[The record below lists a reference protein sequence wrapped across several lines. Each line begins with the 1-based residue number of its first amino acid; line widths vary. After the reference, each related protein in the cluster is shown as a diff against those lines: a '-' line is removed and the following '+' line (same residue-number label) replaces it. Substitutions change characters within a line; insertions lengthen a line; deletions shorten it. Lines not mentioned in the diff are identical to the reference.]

1 MKAIFSHLKTDWYRY
16 LFDIIVVILG
26 IMIAFSLNNWNES
39 KKQVTLEQQYYKDIL
54 QELNED
60 LLKIKENRAFN
71 NYLIPR
77 YSLAK
82 DIILTDTKRQK
93 VDDLGRIS
101 LELMLKSDFKKEVS
115 IYDALSNSA
124 NLDLISNKDVL
135 RQLQNLGSL
144 YKNINALESSQQ
156 LVIAGITERVLE
168 YSRMDP
174 FEVMEPEKLYH
185 FRFQNIFEIYLLMGG
200 QKEAQYAHAE
210 SDIEALIHSI
220 KEELK

>member
-82 DIILTDTKRQK
+82 DIILTDSKRQK

-124 NLDLISNKDVL
+124 NLDLISNKDIL
-135 RQLQNLGSL
+135 RQLQNIGSL

-185 FRFQNIFEIYLLMGG
+185 FRFQNIFEIYLHMGG
-200 QKEAQYAHAE
+200 QKEAQYAQAE

>member
-124 NLDLISNKDVL
+124 NLDLISNKDIL
-135 RQLQNLGSL
+135 RQLQNIGSL

-185 FRFQNIFEIYLLMGG
+185 FRFQNIFEIYLHMGG
-200 QKEAQYAHAE
+200 QKEAQYAQAE

>member
-26 IMIAFSLNNWNES
+26 IMIAFSLNNWSES
-39 KKQVTLEQQYYKDIL
+39 KKQVRLEQQYYKDIL

-71 NYLIPR
+71 NYLVPR

-144 YKNINALESSQQ
+144 YKNINALEVFSSDKNQ
-156 LVIAGITERVLE
+156 VFDEVAAILE
-168 YSRMDP
+168 EDNR
-174 FEVMEPEKLYH
+174 
-185 FRFQNIFEIYLLMGG
+185 LLR
-200 QKEAQYAHAE
+200 AA
-210 SDIEALIHSI
+210 
-220 KEELK
+220 